1 MDNVEQPKP
10 APEEGRKGAWERF
23 RSKFR
28 RENPNSII
36 NSENT
41 QRRTQADQ
49 ERIGELQDFFA
60 DEATPQPRWADK
72 EVSLNSI
79 NLRELPI
86 GWQSLTN
93 LGRAINEMKDDPFER
108 RDLADIKLPPDV
120 YPALPMV
127 ASVIANKRNPAI
139 PVVLPTQTE
148 VKAMKPWL
156 NTVERFIG
164 RFSQNWARKF
174 GGYIESR
181 GHQVVVDVGSRIGAI
196 AEQVRTIESPRQQ
209 FITETTNL
217 YNHLARP
224 EYEMVGDFFGEHREE
239 VKIEDKVHN
248 LLLGLRY
255 MRDGG
260 KHQLYTRDQYPLL
273 NTVLPIIKFPPDTLD
288 DDQASVA
295 GAELMEGIHI
305 FLKQQGVTHLMPAP
319 KAQEVN
325 LFDLGSWMRGI
336 AETFFGEKLERIKR
350 GLPNVLTQVYGV
362 LPSSGPQLSDKIYGI
377 AENICVLTVQGQATE
392 KIARHLFVR

>member
-1 MDNVEQPKP
+1 MDNAEQPKP
-10 APEEGRKGAWERF
+10 VPEEDRKGVWERF

-28 RENPNSII
+28 RESQNPII
-36 NSENT
+36 NSEHT
-41 QRRTQADQ
+41 QRQAQAAQ

-60 DEATPQPRWADK
+60 DEATPQPKWADK
-72 EVSLNSI
+72 EVSLNAI
-79 NLRELPI
+79 DLRELPI

-108 RDLADIKLPPDV
+108 RDLADIKPTPDV

-139 PVVLPTQTE
+139 PVVLPSQAE
-148 VKAMKPWL
+148 VKSMKPWL

-174 GGYIESR
+174 GGYVERR
-181 GHQVVVDVGSRIGAI
+181 GQQVVVDVGSRISTI

-209 FITETTNL
+209 FITEVTNL

-224 EYEMVGDFFGEHREE
+224 EYEMVGDFFGEHRGE
-239 VKIEDKVHN
+239 VKIEEKVHN

-255 MRDGG
+255 VRDGG
-260 KHQLYTRDQYPLL
+260 KHQLYTKDQYPLL
-273 NTVLPIIKFPPDTLD
+273 NTVLPIIKFPPDTLN

-305 FLKQQGVTHLMPAP
+305 FLKQQGITHLMPIP
-319 KAQEVN
+319 RAQEVN
-325 LFDLGSWMRGI
+325 LFDPGSWMRGI
-336 AETFFGEKLERIKR
+336 AETFFGEKLERVKR
-350 GLPNVLTQVYGV
+350 GLPNVLTQAHGV
-362 LPSSGPQLSDKIYGI
+362 LPLSGPQLSDKIYGV
-377 AENICVLTVQGQATE
+377 AENISILKAQGRTADE
-392 KIARHLFVR
+392 IAHHVFVK